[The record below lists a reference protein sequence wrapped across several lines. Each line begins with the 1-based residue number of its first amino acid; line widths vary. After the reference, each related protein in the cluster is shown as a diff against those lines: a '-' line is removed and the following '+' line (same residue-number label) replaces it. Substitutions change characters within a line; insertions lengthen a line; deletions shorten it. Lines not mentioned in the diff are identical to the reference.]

1 MLDGNHIFSG
11 LKVLDLASFIA
22 GPAATTI
29 HADFGADVVKVEPP
43 VTGDPYRFFSTT
55 PPNPASEFNYAWQ
68 LANRNKRSIALD
80 LKSSDA
86 KHVLLRLVRWAD
98 VVVINFPPRVKAA
111 LGVTYDALS
120 PLNPRLIY
128 ADVTGYWLCRPRD
141 TGPRRHSVLGAHRL
155 HDSRTGRIP
164 ERYLPGGCRSARSPL
179 GPTRRLRSDRA
190 GGRVRTHPHDTRS
203 PPLMQGAQMIVY
215 RGSTALVTGA
225 SKGLGEAFAE
235 ALSARGLNLVLV
247 ARSVEALRTLAKRLT
262 ATYGVQCLPFK
273 ADLSDP
279 SAANQI
285 GEELERQGIRI
296 DLLINNAGLGLT
308 GDFLSHDIGEEQ
320 AAIQVN
326 VQALVALTHLFGSA
340 MAIRGDG
347 GIINIASNSAFQ
359 PLPHMATY
367 AAAKAFVLHF
377 SEALQHELK
386 IRGVRVMAACPGPT
400 AISFFDGTS
409 TALSEKDMDSSEAV
423 VQKILEA
430 FDRGKAVAYPGRMI
444 VRAATWLPRLL
455 PRTLITRLA
464 ATATTNMGL
473 HN

>member
-1 MLDGNHIFSG
+1 
-11 LKVLDLASFIA
+11 LAPTSSRSS
-22 GPAATTI
+22 
-29 HADFGADVVKVEPP
+29 PP

-55 PPNPASEFNYAWQ
+55 PPNPVSEFNYAWQ
-68 LANRNKRSIALD
+68 LTNRNKRSIALD
-80 LKSSDA
+80 LKSSNA
-86 KHVLLRLVRWAD
+86 KEVLLRLVRWAD

-120 PLNPRLIY
+120 PLNPGSSTPTSQAMALRASRPTHRVSTSQRFGRAQASRLAHWKNVLSAIY
-128 ADVTGYWLCRPRD
+128 QVVAARPVLRWGRRD
-141 TGPRRHSVLGAHRL
+141 DYARIAPENVSELT
-155 HDSRTGRIP
+155 RT
-164 ERYLPGGCRSARSPL
+164 
-179 GPTRRLRSDRA
+179 
-190 GGRVRTHPHDTRS
+190 TRS
-203 PPLMQGAQMIVY
+203 RPLMQGAQMIAY

-225 SKGLGEAFAE
+225 SKGLGEAFAD
-235 ALSARGLNLVLV
+235 ALAARGLNLVLV
-247 ARSVEALRTLAKRLT
+247 ARSVEVLRTLAKRLA
-262 ATYGVQCLPFK
+262 ATYGVQCLPLK

-400 AISFFDGTS
+400 ATSFFDGTS

-423 VQKILEA
+423 VRKILEA